1 MGFFS
6 RKQKQIALSTPKESL
21 EKAYHISEQNL
32 KKAAMTGNEKQL
44 RTAMKQHGNFEYAM
58 LYKNT
63 PEYNKK
69 TKQKVVI
76 SKIDEPIMGKY
87 KYNAQLCSDVGSGY
101 EYCGNGKFFETKK
114 EAIKYKNQFK
124 SKK

>member
-6 RKQKQIALSTPKESL
+6 RKQKKIALSTPKERL

-32 KKAAMTGNEKQL
+32 KKVAMTGNEKQL

-63 PEYNKK
+63 PEYKK
-69 TKQKVVI
+69 KRYK
-76 SKIDEPIMGKY
+76 KFKKY
-87 KYNAQLCSDVGSGY
+87 
-101 EYCGNGKFFETKK
+101 
-114 EAIKYKNQFK
+114 
-124 SKK
+124 